1 MREKIPSG
9 RESVWLSGFRRTKR
23 AVEPSREL
31 TSSKLAALFFCL
43 FLGGGCGDEDRGTA
57 TAGQA
62 VRPAPEPLVIP
73 FDVALQGALNG
84 QASLVRQA
92 LDSGTHPDQRDGD
105 GRTMLMVSA
114 FNGHTGTVGE
124 LLAAGASS
132 DVRDRAGRTAL
143 MFASTGKNRDTVAL
157 LLANKAQINLIDGQ
171 EGWTALMFAA
181 AEGHRSIVELLL
193 QHGAD
198 PTVIDVDE
206 STAESFARDNGHT
219 DLADLIRD
227 SAKGFRSAPRGAN

>member
-9 RESVWLSGFRRTKR
+9 RESVWFLGLRRTKR

-31 TSSKLAALFFCL
+31 TPSKLAALFFCL
-43 FLGGGCGDEDRGTA
+43 FFGGGCGDEDRETA
-57 TAGQA
+57 PGGQA
-62 VRPAPEPLVIP
+62 VRPAPKPLVIP

-92 LDSGTHPDQRDGD
+92 LDTGTHPDQRDGD

-114 FNGHTGTVGE
+114 FNGHTGVVGE
-124 LLAAGASS
+124 LLAAGASP

-143 MFASTGKNRDTVAL
+143 MFASTGKNRGTVAL
-157 LLANKAQINLIDGQ
+157 LLANKAQINLMDGQ

-193 QHGAD
+193 QQGAD

-219 DLADLIRD
+219 DLADLIGD
-227 SAKGFRSAPRGAN
+227 SAKGFPAKSE

>member
-1 MREKIPSG
+1 MPGIHRPLASAVRASGYEKGANPHGIERYLYRG
-9 RESVWLSGFRRTKR
+9 HRG
-23 AVEPSREL
+23 
-31 TSSKLAALFFCL
+31 KLAALFF
-43 FLGGGCGDEDRGTA
+43 FLMFWGGCGDGDRETA
-57 TAGQA
+57 PAGQ
-62 VRPAPEPLVIP
+62 VERPGPSPLVIP
-73 FDVALQGALNG
+73 FDIALQGALNG

-92 LDSGTHPDQRDGD
+92 LDTGTHPDQRDGD

-114 FNGHTGTVGE
+114 FNGHTGIVGE
-124 LLAAGASS
+124 LLTAGASL
-132 DVRDRAGRTAL
+132 DARDRAGRTAL

-157 LLANKAQINLIDGQ
+157 LLANKAQVDLVDGQ

-198 PTVIDVDE
+198 PTVIDVDG
-206 STAESFARDNGHT
+206 STAESFARDSGHA

-227 SAKGFRSAPRGAN
+227 AN